1 MTSAVVGCSTGVLRQ
16 ELAARGVEYD
26 DIKVVADVTRNPA
39 MANRIEQIDLRFL
52 IKPKGEISTK
62 EIGDAMEAMLN
73 TSSMI
78 QTVRESIKVECGFS
92 VVE

>member
-1 MTSAVVGCSTGVLRQ
+1 MQILMAIRSLSRHGD
-16 ELAARGVEYD
+16 D

>member
-1 MTSAVVGCSTGVLRQ
+1 
-16 ELAARGVEYD
+16 
-26 DIKVVADVTRNPA
+26 